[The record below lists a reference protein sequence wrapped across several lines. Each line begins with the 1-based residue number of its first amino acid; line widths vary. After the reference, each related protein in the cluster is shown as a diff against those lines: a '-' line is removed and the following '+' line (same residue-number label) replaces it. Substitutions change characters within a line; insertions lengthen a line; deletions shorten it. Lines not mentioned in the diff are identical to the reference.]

1 MQKLKEKTPKQHDQN
16 AVYFSPVRLVSHLK
30 MNQLRSLYSQNFKT
44 RRRKEKARDYPN
56 RCTKKFDKI
65 QLPITLK
72 TLRNKRKLL

>member
-16 AVYFSPVRLVSHLK
+16 VVYFSPVRLVSHLK

-44 RRRKEKARDYPN
+44 RRKEKACDYPN